1 MTDHQLASTILCRLP
16 IPLIEMSFAM
26 NATVVRAVSG
36 SVMLLICGDAACGG
50 VF

>member
-1 MTDHQLASTILCRLP
+1 MANHQLASSILCRLA

-26 NATVVRAVSG
+26 NATVVRADFG
-36 SVMLLICGDAACGG
+36 SVMLLIPGDAACGG